1 MPLLGLHFTSTSSKM
16 DYSKK
21 FFSAVITLGSR
32 KHVLW
37 KYTDP
42 KTDAVNI
49 FIPQYWNTGRLALI
63 HNRFNFKQIFKI
75 IPLQM
80 SQHVFTINYTI
91 YSSLV
96 THD

>member
-1 MPLLGLHFTSTSSKM
+1 M

-21 FFSAVITLGSR
+21 FFSAVITLSGR

-37 KYTDP
+37 KYTES

-75 IPLQM
+75 IQSQI
-80 SQHVFTINYTI
+80 SQHVTTINYTI
-91 YSSLV
+91 YSYLV
-96 THD
+96 TDD